1 MAAYRT
7 APADRIRAGI
17 PVVLVHLLLAIG
29 LLRGLDSS
37 PPLVPD
43 DMLKLV
49 DLAPEDVPP
58 PVEEPPPPPPSTG
71 SAAPNLR
78 AADPRPEG
86 AASPP
91 NLEAQPTPVVAPDPV
106 IRQPVPSPLPAAPI
120 AGTGRAASA
129 GAAQVPGPGTG
140 SGGFGTGTGSG
151 RYGGGPGGGG
161 GGGGNGAGWAV
172 TPPRR
177 VAGDLS
183 IDDLPEALRAAGF
196 RGDVEVRYRVEPDG
210 RATGCRPIRSSGSRL
225 VDETTCRLIERRFR
239 FRPSRDA
246 AGRPTSSFIEENHYF
261 ESEGDFIPPP
271 PRRRGW

>member
-7 APADRIRAGI
+7 APADRIRAAI
-17 PVVLVHLLLAIG
+17 PVVLVHALFAIG
-29 LLRGLDSS
+29 LLRGLGYA
-37 PPLVPD
+37 PPLQPE

-49 DLAPEDVPP
+49 NLAPEDLPP
-58 PVEEPPPPPPSTG
+58 PGEEPPPPPPSTG

-91 NLEAQPTPVVAPDPV
+91 NIESTATPLVAPEPE
-106 IRQPVPSPLPAAPI
+106 VPPLSRSPITAATTAATGRDSTSGAAPI
-120 AGTGRAASA
+120 
-129 GAAQVPGPGTG
+129 PGPGTG

-151 RYGGGPGGGG
+151 RYGGGAGGGG

-177 VAGDLS
+177 MAGDLS

-196 RGDVEVRYRVEPDG
+196 RGAVEVRYRVEADG
-210 RATGCRPIRSSGSRL
+210 RATDCRPIRSSGSRL
-225 VDETTCRLIERRFR
+225 VDDITCRLIERRFR

-246 AGRPTSSFIEENHYF
+246 AGRPTGSFIEENHYF
-261 ESEGDFIPPP
+261 ESEGDWVPPP

>member
-7 APADRIRAGI
+7 APADRIRAGV
-17 PVVLVHLLLAIG
+17 PVALVHALLAIG
-29 LLRGLDSS
+29 LLRGLDYA
-37 PPLVPD
+37 PPLAPD

-49 DLAPEDVPP
+49 SLAPEDLPP

-91 NLEAQPTPVVAPDPV
+91 NVESKATPLVAPEPE
-106 IRQPVPSPLPAAPI
+106 VPPLSRSPITAATA
-120 AGTGRAASA
+120 AGTGRDSTS
-129 GAAQVPGPGTG
+129 GAAPVPGPGTG

-151 RYGGGPGGGG
+151 RFGGGPGGGG
-161 GGGGNGAGWAV
+161 GGGGAGAGWAV

-177 VAGDLS
+177 VAGSLS
-183 IDDLPEALRAAGF
+183 IDDLPEPIRAAGF
-196 RGDVEVRYRVEPDG
+196 RGDVEVRYRVEADG

-239 FRPSRDA
+239 FRPSRDS
-246 AGRPTSSFIEENHYF
+246 AGRPTHSFIEENHYF

-271 PRRRGW
+271 ARRRGW

>member
-1 MAAYRT
+1 MADYRP
-7 APADRIRAGI
+7 AQADRIRAGV
-17 PVVLVHLLLAIG
+17 PVAIVHVLLALVI
-29 LLRGLDSS
+29 LRGFDAV
-37 PPLVPD
+37 PPIVPD
-43 DMLKLV
+43 DMLRLV
-49 DLAPEDVPP
+49 NLAPEDVPP

-91 NLEAQPTPVVAPDPV
+91 NLKANPTPLVAPEPE
-106 IRQPVPSPLPAAPI
+106 IPPLSRSPIAAATT
-120 AGTGRAASA
+120 AGTGRDSSA
-129 GAAQVPGPGTG
+129 GAAPVRGLGTG

-151 RYGGGPGGGG
+151 RFGGGG
-161 GGGGNGAGWAV
+161 GGGGGGTGAGWAV

-177 VAGDLS
+177 VAGGLS
-183 IDDLPEALRAAGF
+183 IDDLPEPLRAAGF
-196 RGDVEVRYRVEPDG
+196 RGEVEVRYRVEADG
-210 RATGCRPIRSSGSRL
+210 RASDCRPIRSSGNRL

-246 AGRPTSSFIEENHYF
+246 AGRPTHSFVEENHYY